1 MNRSIISLSKRK
13 SGMSNRQKLDEKNP
27 QATTTYE
34 MVLACSDDYIKSQ
47 VNRYLSK
54 YPSFAPR
61 EVKRLE
67 TDEIT
72 QRVRIK
78 FWHML
83 ERGTIRCP
91 RAYVRSII
99 CSEIIDMLRRKKATQ
114 PLPTGENEEYHG
126 EFGCIADPEDEVLQQ
141 MEGESLLNEVI
152 ERVLELPPRQKLA
165 MICQL
170 QDQVDDLVELIDAFK
185 QHRCDI
191 EQIQWPAG
199 KAEKQLLR
207 ASLSAARR
215 NLARNIKKDNS

>member
-1 MNRSIISLSKRK
+1 
-13 SGMSNRQKLDEKNP
+13 MSNKQKIGEKNP
-27 QATTTYE
+27 QATIAHE
-34 MVLACSDDYIKSQ
+34 IVLAGSDDYIKSQ
-47 VNRYLSK
+47 VKRYLSK
-54 YPSFAPR
+54 YPAFAPQ
-61 EVKRLE
+61 EVKHLE
-67 TDEIT
+67 TDEII

-83 ERGTIRCP
+83 ERDSIRCP

-99 CSEIIDMLRRKKATQ
+99 CSEIIDMLRRKKAIQ
-114 PLPTGENEEYHG
+114 SLPTGENEEYHG
-126 EFGCIADPEDEVLQQ
+126 EFGSIADPEDEVLQQ

-152 ERVLELPPRQKLA
+152 ERVLALPPRQKQA

-170 QDQVDDLVELIDAFK
+170 QDQVDDLVKLIDAFK

-191 EQIQWPAG
+191 EQIQWPAS

>member
-1 MNRSIISLSKRK
+1 
-13 SGMSNRQKLDEKNP
+13 MSNHQKIGEKNL
-27 QATTTYE
+27 QAEAAHE
-34 MVLACSDDYIKSQ
+34 MVLTCSDDYIKSQ
-47 VNRYLSK
+47 VRRYLSR

-61 EVKRLE
+61 EVKDLE
-67 TDEIT
+67 IDEII

-78 FWHML
+78 FWHIL
-83 ERGTIRCP
+83 EKDSIRSP

-99 CSEIIDMLRRKKATQ
+99 YSEIIDMLRRKRAMQ
-114 PLPTGENEEYHG
+114 PLPTGESEEYHA
-126 EFGCIADPEDEVLQQ
+126 EFGSIADPEDEVLQQ

-152 ERVLELPPRQKLA
+152 ERVLELPPRQKQA

-215 NLARNIKKDNS
+215 NLARTINKDFS